1 MTIFRGARAGLI
13 ASGVLMLGLSC
24 FPAAVSHAAS
34 LNHPVMLVN
43 DKTGKCL
50 TIAGGE
56 TTANNVDAVQ
66 FNCDSDPSRSWMLRE
81 MDGGNDYQIRNVR
94 TGKCLTIAGGTV
106 SDNNVHLLQF
116 DCDNDQSRR
125 WIIRDV
131 TGSGIHQIRN
141 AKTGKCA
148 TIAGGTV
155 SDNNV
160 PGVQFDCDED
170 TSRRWRIRLKL

>member
-1 MTIFRGARAGLI
+1 MWDASQPLERNRGSHAQARSAGNCFPPARDSHGENIMTIFRGARAGLI

-81 MDGGNDYQIRNVR
+81 MDG
-94 TGKCLTIAGGTV
+94 
-106 SDNNVHLLQF
+106 
-116 DCDNDQSRR
+116 
-125 WIIRDV
+125 
-131 TGSGIHQIRN
+131 
-141 AKTGKCA
+141 
-148 TIAGGTV
+148 
-155 SDNNV
+155 
-160 PGVQFDCDED
+160 
-170 TSRRWRIRLKL
+170 